1 MVTRTINQKK
11 IKEQKRNEKKKTT
24 KNRILIKT

>member
-11 IKEQKRNEKKKTT
+11 IKEQKRNEKKTT